1 MLQMKNGEQPYV
13 ITFDGNDVATVI
25 YNGDIVWTK
34 QPETWLLNANI
45 ASTMGSSLNITVP
58 FKSDGIVFSTINIAN
73 SGAEKLLRYD
83 TINAYSAAQNKWA
96 TSGYRTIVLESPA
109 TGNLLTWLQANG
121 TKQ

>member
-1 MLQMKNGEQPYV
+1 MLQMKNGEQPYI

-25 YNGDIVWTK
+25 YNGDVVWTK
-34 QPETWLLNANI
+34 QSETWLLNSNI

-58 FKSDGIVFSTINIAN
+58 FKSDGIIFSTINIAN
-73 SGAEKLLRYD
+73 SGSEKLLRYD

-96 TSGYRTIVLESPA
+96 TNNYRTIVLESPA
-109 TGNLLTWLQANG
+109 TGNLLTWLEANG